1 MNYTTSAYATFANI
15 MALPPPFANLQT
27 NEAAGT
33 CASPGAGCL
42 SMTDGF
48 PAPNA
53 FGNYAVDPHYR
64 MPYVQ
69 VWNVDIQK
77 TLPWGI
83 VMNAGYNGSKG
94 SNLDVTIAPR
104 ATERSP
110 QTNPGNVLF
119 NYEQAMAFS
128 RFNASTLR
136 VNKRLSNRIAV

>member
-64 MPYVQ
+64 LPYVQ
-69 VWNVDIQK
+69 AWNVDIQK

-104 ATERSP
+104 QGPDAP
-110 QTNPGNVLF
+110 LTNPANVLF
-119 NYEQAMAFS
+119 NYEEAAPFS
-128 RFNASTLR
+128 SLNAGTRRLA
-136 VNKRLSNRIAV
+136 KRL